1 MKLAVRIFLFTSI
14 SILLDELL
22 AVSVIILGA
31 LAIIIALRYAYIIMT
46 EDDKKEDKKNKKE

>member
-1 MKLAVRIFLFTSI
+1 MFEGYTMEQV